1 MRIRI
6 SRFATVAIVI
16 INFLLFLIS
25 WKYFITSERNIQKF
39 TSKPQINEFI
49 SLTTIKNNKNR
60 LHELKKFLQ
69 KSLTVILR
77 DFYHFDNDLK
87 SGIDHLLNI
96 IPNLKILVIS
106 DQQPY
111 PPISIF
117 KPIQSSNQT
126 TNPSILIYKNN
137 VQFIPLNLDI
147 TKKASENNPLNY
159 IQTKYVLFLPDN
171 YKLSNARHLF
181 QRLIKN
187 IDDDYN
193 AKYSKNPRKI
203 LVVPFISNQKLINY
217 CFQLNVDIPNWTL
230 EYLVKTN
237 NTLDCD
243 MVKRIY
249 FE

>member
-16 INFLLFLIS
+16 LNFLLFLIS
-25 WKYFITSERNIQKF
+25 WKYFITSETDIQKF
-39 TSKPQINEFI
+39 TSKPKINESKSF
-49 SLTTIKNNKNR
+49 TTIKNTNR

-96 IPNLKILVIS
+96 IPNLRILIIS
-106 DQQPY
+106 DQQAY

-117 KPIQSSNQT
+117 RPIQSTPNQT
-126 TNPSILIYKNN
+126 TNPSILIYKDN
-137 VQFIPLNLDI
+137 VQFVPLNLDL

-181 QRLIKN
+181 QRLIRN

-203 LVVPFISNQKLINY
+203 LVVPFTSNQKLINY
-217 CFQLNVDIPNWTL
+217 CFQLNFDIPNWTI

-237 NTLDCD
+237 KTLDCD
-243 MVKRIY
+243 MVNFK
-249 FE
+249 